1 MALTIEDLEAEVESL
16 APAKPD
22 IAADSG
28 ALEALEA
35 EAASVVAPVEEAP
48 QRTLEDFEAEANSY
62 APASPDPATESR
74 TIEDLE
80 SEASPEPVD
89 PISDSRLATVPRIS
103 KPKKEGGF
111 LDSARQFFGGDK
123 VSDQSF
129 SDLITGGSPEAQP
142 ESAPPTID
150 EQVAGGESQAEFQR
164 QLAKRRAEA
173 VRNDPNATAEDRAA
187 AQAGIQGALGVG
199 LASREAASAAAEV
212 ESLRATTAISQ
223 SFMSGATFG
232 MSDVAY
238 RKLGDYLDIDT
249 TSAQAEGTVEKIA
262 TGLAALG
269 GGVFT
274 GGPALRGLTTKLGK
288 GGVVKALGVRA
299 AFSGASSA
307 VRNSSQ
313 VINGDKDIQTAIRD
327 IALETAIGAATIIPE
342 VGINAGLRN
351 FIGQVSTE
359 IALDFASDKFITGR
373 FDEQGAKEWW
383 INEIPQI
390 VGSVLFASRDLADKD
405 FSKTQQGQ
413 RTAIKRR
420 MTDIKNGVKSRFKK
434 ASENDFVDPKQ
445 TGFVDEAGN
454 RVDVTLTD
462 DAGNATSVV
471 SDPVEAQAQRD
482 AQEAGRVPDSELA
495 PLKRPDDIPLGVNRE
510 PVVDTSLKDLSDDEF
525 DAHRK
530 KVNETIDEVEK
541 RFDDEP
547 GVENDIAFRKKMAAA
562 QDEFESAEIEK
573 YRRDMKGRDEV
584 TLAFELLELRPDI
597 SDLHKIK
604 AAIIVEE
611 VKSQGISGAME
622 TELRRFAD
630 RSPDHKEILQGRME
644 SVDKALNSRT
654 SEPQD
659 PTQRTLTSTDEGAGI
674 PRQDGLDPARI
685 GAPAEGE
692 PTQGLPPKAV
702 TAEGRVA
709 GPQPLR
715 DPPPRRTP
723 ADDDAERATPENLR
737 AEAETQQQAGFIAN
751 PVDGVNKLFDK
762 ISTFIKGRPERVASR
777 RAKAEI
783 EFKNDATKSR
793 TKRAARSIGRLRKDV
808 VKRGHDDGAVVDD
821 INKVLGE
828 TEYEI
833 GGQRWFEDDL
843 ARESVDTLKS
853 LASSEG
859 ISIPKNATREEV
871 FGAVIKGAK
880 NLRIDV
886 DEFAT
891 KYGLSRE
898 EKVNLQGKVDMARQG
913 AFEVEQHFRDSG
925 LEQLGGK
932 LGENEFYS
940 RRQYR
945 YHLLGGKFTPT
956 PEAIAEAKTFVENG
970 IGESIGRLEKNATSL
985 NKSSATA
992 DIGKFLQDGDRNAI
1006 NGLSDADRDR
1016 AHGLKAA
1023 YDALDGTRTSLI
1035 TGADG
1040 GISIGRS
1047 AQGIRDAADY
1057 FVSDVMKPRSK
1068 GEAVTG
1074 FGSVQDALLRRDM
1087 NRVFRNLRGEIKDPE
1102 FRFGVSRETQGRLI
1116 NQLAVM
1122 NDIARFGGMY
1132 SNNKQQGDA
1141 KGHSVRMSLSQKST
1155 DAVTNTDR
1163 KRFGQMA
1170 GKYVSPEFAA
1180 ELGFRHKGDGTKP
1193 PTDFRDPVSVGKA
1206 ILSGTWDAAEKSA
1219 GFMRGIAV
1227 MRPAAIMRDIGTNI
1241 IGFSGMAGDLN
1252 ATYAKAYSESMKHIT
1267 NLRPKSFG
1275 GNDKQGA
1282 EAREFFEMLAEK
1294 GIFRRGSSS
1303 MTEDV
1308 KGLFGQNKIGEK
1320 WDTAM
1325 AARGIFADAP
1335 AKYAG
1340 YMSRLGRL
1348 RKWYA
1353 DDVSSGRMTDE
1364 DLQGMAVEH
1373 VRKVYDNRDAIPES
1387 VRRLARNPLVADY
1400 ITFKFSSTR
1409 SALLSFA
1416 EAVDDMRNP
1425 RIPLADKAARLTQ
1438 MAASISTTSVAA
1450 LRKPAA
1456 FAGGATW
1463 LAETLSALHGKDV
1476 GELEQSSED
1485 VEIATRY
1492 MGEAFYTFDPMS
1504 TFVNDDGNVVR
1515 VVWTGSLSPFPAISD
1530 MPVGLMQALGNDELE
1545 FDVGGNLSM
1554 FPSAVKRLTENILE
1568 YNDNRVKQVTNEAI
1582 DMHQREAQSALIEK
1596 TIKDLAND
1604 TLGWYGRVGSEAAGR
1619 SDDFKKTIERRAS
1632 ETRRSGGVPRVQPK
1646 GFGSGEGRPIKDILP
1661 SRDFREVVTSGFI
1674 PFKVSVYSPED
1685 IQFNAYNKAR
1695 YQKIKM
1701 SDRTTGEQ
1709 NALRAMTDEDRWED
1723 NKKRL
1728 KPMESWAEHSATLL
1742 EQANIKD
1749 IEATQADLLAKAN
1762 FSDKEI
1768 RHILGDSVN
1777 NGSRKATKPKK
1788 PQRN

>member
-1 MALTIEDLEAEVESL
+1 MGLFDDINVSSFSDEPRPAGGLLGDVDTTEFDGQPKPKATSL
-16 APAKPD
+16 FGGMDTSSFDEPD
-22 IAADSG
+22 
-28 ALEALEA
+28 
-35 EAASVVAPVEEAP
+35 VAPEE
-48 QRTLEDFEAEANSY
+48 QSLFGDIDTSSLDS
-62 APASPDPATESR
+62 T
-74 TIEDLE
+74 
-80 SEASPEPVD
+80 PVD
-89 PISDSRLATVPRIS
+89 RSNEPILATVPRIS

-111 LDSARQFFGGDK
+111 LDGARQFFGGDK
-123 VSDQSF
+123 VSDQSL
-129 SDLITGGSPEAQP
+129 SDLITGGTPEAP
-142 ESAPPTID
+142 PPPTID
-150 EQVAGGESQAEFQR
+150 EQVQGGESQAEFQR

-199 LASREAASAAAEV
+199 LASHEAGAAAAEV

-238 RKLGDYLDIDT
+238 RKLGDALGLDT

-462 DAGNATSVV
+462 DAGNKTGIV
-471 SDPVEAQAQRD
+471 SDPVEAKAQRD
-482 AQEAGRVPDSELA
+482 AQEAGRVPDSELSPLEPIRDTPEA
-495 PLKRPDDIPLGVNRE
+495 PDAAQGQQRTPTATDEGAGIPRESANVPSTPEGATRWFHGTHENLKELSPREVDNQDSLGSWVTGDESKARNFGPNTLEADVTPKNLLKAHTDNVDEVLYSNKRLFEEQFPDEPTSTLERFKEVGLKKSDPRLYEMRKTYLRAFRNMLEDAGYDGIIFKNSRIDTQKGDAPHDVAVLFNKEAIPL
-510 PVVDTSLKDLSDDEF
+510 S
-525 DAHRK
+525 
-530 KVNETIDEVEK
+530 
-541 RFDDEP
+541 
-547 GVENDIAFRKKMAAA
+547 
-562 QDEFESAEIEK
+562 
-573 YRRDMKGRDEV
+573 
-584 TLAFELLELRPDI
+584 
-597 SDLHKIK
+597 
-604 AAIIVEE
+604 
-611 VKSQGISGAME
+611 
-622 TELRRFAD
+622 
-630 RSPDHKEILQGRME
+630 
-644 SVDKALNSRT
+644 
-654 SEPQD
+654 
-659 PTQRTLTSTDEGAGI
+659 QRTLTATDEGAGI
-674 PRQDGLDPARI
+674 PRQEDPA
-685 GAPAEGE
+685 
-692 PTQGLPPKAV
+692 QGLPPKAV

-751 PVDGVNKLFDK
+751 PVEGVNKLFDK

-793 TKRAARSIGRLRKDV
+793 TKRAARSIGRLRKDI

-1632 ETRRSGGVPRVQPK
+1632 EIRRSGGVPRVQPK

-1661 SRDFREVVTSGFI
+1661 SRDFREVVMSGFI

-1695 YQKIKM
+1695 YLKIKM
-1701 SDRTTGEQ
+1701 TKRTTGEQ
-1709 NALRAMTDEDRWED
+1709 NARKEMTDRERFEIDKQLL
-1723 NKKRL
+1723 N
-1728 KPMESWAEHSATLL
+1728 PMEQWVEHSATLL
-1742 EQANIKD
+1742 GQSKVENIR
-1749 IEATQADLLAKAN
+1749 ATQADILSKAN
-1762 FSDKEI
+1762 FSDTEI
-1768 RHILGDSVN
+1768 RYILRS
-1777 NGSRKATKPKK
+1777 TEE
-1788 PQRN
+1788 